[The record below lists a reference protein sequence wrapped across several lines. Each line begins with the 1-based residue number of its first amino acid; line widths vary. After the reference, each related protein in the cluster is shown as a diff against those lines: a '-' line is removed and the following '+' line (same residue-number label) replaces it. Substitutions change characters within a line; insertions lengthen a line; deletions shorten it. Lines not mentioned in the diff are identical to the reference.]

1 MRPLE
6 TIKTILK
13 SERWMVTIIYFQISG
28 PVIKPPHSAKLVLF
42 LAFYRK
48 LMKPGTN
55 KTHL

>member
-28 PVIKPPHSAKLVLF
+28 PVIKPPHSAKLVPFFSF
-42 LAFYRK
+42 LPQINEAR
-48 LMKPGTN
+48 N
-55 KTHL
+55 